1 MQASGEV
8 LGFRG
13 ERELAQRLSA
23 QSRDPALAGDSGAWG
38 WGVAGLVEST
48 GRVSKRQVDVLWE
61 LG

>member
-38 WGVAGLVEST
+38 WGLAGLVESR
-48 GRVSKRQVDVLWE
+48 GRVSNMQAS
-61 LG
+61 G